1 MDITKLTSKIVY
13 QTLLEK
19 KSAKQK
25 RILEEKWR
33 GWNIFASNHLVKAS
47 DTPPNVRQFITHIR
61 HGGLM
66 VKDRTAHFSP
76 TGDSMCNVC
85 GEAKE
90 TQMHFLFECDEA
102 VIFWAQICSIFPKM
116 QNRNIEEMMW
126 FKQESHFEKDEKQ
139 TDEAVA
145 EALFLRWKE
154 RCKATMQA
162 KYRYSSTKMW
172 EDWAHAMKLRFQ
184 GRWHLPQKAST
195 RCRRYHPAR
204 YGGVP
209 YLRR

>member
-1 MDITKLTSKIVY
+1 
-13 QTLLEK
+13 
-19 KSAKQK
+19 
-25 RILEEKWR
+25 
-33 GWNIFASNHLVKAS
+33 
-47 DTPPNVRQFITHIR
+47 
-61 HGGLM
+61 M

-85 GEAKE
+85 GETKE

-116 QNRNIEEMMW
+116 QSRNIEEMMW
-126 FKQESHFEKDEKQ
+126 FKQDPHFEKDEKQ
-139 TDEAVA
+139 SDEAVA

-184 GRWHLPQKAST
+184 GRWHLAPEGLHPMPTLPPRPIWWRALPKPIAKCSAPLMPPVISLTELMPQQAVNNAE
-195 RCRRYHPAR
+195 PL
-204 YGGVP
+204 GVNDTP
-209 YLRR
+209 LHANFW